1 MMRLSKDIT
10 LACLII
16 AGITIGV
23 GLMKERNF
31 ERSPLSE
38 REFGMMLIGV
48 SDEMLH
54 VYESWLAEEMN
65 RRGIDSKFDDLTLA
79 YMKGFEDGRAAK

>member
-1 MMRLSKDIT
+1 MMRLSKDIII
-10 LACLII
+10 ACLLI

-23 GLMKERNF
+23 GMMKERNF

-38 REFGMMLIGV
+38 REFGMMIIGV

-54 VYESWLAEEMN
+54 IYESWLAEELN

-79 YMKGFEDGRAAK
+79 YAKGFEDGKCSQ